1 MVKRQKYTCCKK
13 DQNNGSLL
21 VVVMYYVY
29 NKFLAKKLEYI
40 SEFWV
45 PIFFLSILY
54 FGFLLESMLV
64 VNFYVIPA

>member
-13 DQNNGSLL
+13 HQNNGSLL
-21 VVVMYYVY
+21 VVLMYYVY
-29 NKFLAKKLEYI
+29 NKFLAKILEFV

-54 FGFLLESMLV
+54 FGFLLDSMLA
-64 VNFYVIPA
+64 VNLYVFPA

>member
-13 DQNNGSLL
+13 HQNNGSLL
-21 VVVMYYVY
+21 VVVIYCVY
-29 NKFLAKKLEYI
+29 NKFLAKILKFI

-54 FGFLLESMLV
+54 IGFILDSMLA

>member
-13 DQNNGSLL
+13 HQNNGSLL

-29 NKFLAKKLEYI
+29 NKFLAKILEFV

-54 FGFLLESMLV
+54 FGFLLDSMLA
-64 VNFYVIPA
+64 VNHYVFPA